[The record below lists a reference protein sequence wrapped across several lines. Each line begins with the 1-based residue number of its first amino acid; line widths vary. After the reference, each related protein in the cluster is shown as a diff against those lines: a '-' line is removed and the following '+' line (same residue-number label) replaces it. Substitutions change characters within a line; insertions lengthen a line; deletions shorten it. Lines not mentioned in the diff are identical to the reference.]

1 MLKEL
6 DITPRIEQFHSAKR
20 VGYHAQNLAVQFHSA
35 VRVISQLSC
44 PKSSR
49 FTVLKELDITPR
61 IEQFHSAKRVGY
73 HAQNL
78 AVSQDC
84 ES

>member
-1 MLKEL
+1 MLKEF
-6 DITPRIEQFHSAKR
+6 DIYGAQNSAQFDSAKR

-35 VRVISQLSC
+35 IRVRCQLSC
-44 PKSSR
+44 PKSSS

-73 HAQNL
+73 YAQNL
-78 AVSQDC
+78 AVPQC
-84 ES
+84 